1 MRFLGLD
8 LGTKTLGIAV
18 SDALGTISTPLKVI
32 RFKDSKETIK
42 PLEELINYY
51 QVKTLV
57 LGLPKN
63 MDGSMGFASERSL
76 AYKELLEKTFSLP
89 VILVDERLS
98 TMEAENI
105 LLNEDLSRKKRKNK
119 IDGVAASII
128 LDTYLR
134 MRGNADEREKWKYFY
149 FKRWER

>member
-1 MRFLGLD
+1 M
-8 LGTKTLGIAV
+8 
-18 SDALGTISTPLKVI
+18 
-32 RFKDSKETIK
+32 
-42 PLEELINYY
+42 LEQN
-51 QVKTLV
+51 
-57 LGLPKN
+57 
-63 MDGSMGFASERSL
+63 
-76 AYKELLEKTFSLP
+76 FSLP

-134 MRGNADEREKWKYFY
+134 MRGNESEREKWKYLY